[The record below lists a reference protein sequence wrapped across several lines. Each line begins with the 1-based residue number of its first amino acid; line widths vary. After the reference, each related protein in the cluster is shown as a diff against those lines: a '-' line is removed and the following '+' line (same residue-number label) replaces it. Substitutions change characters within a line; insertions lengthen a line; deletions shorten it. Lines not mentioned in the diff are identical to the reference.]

1 MKIILIQDVE
11 NLGQAGDIVNVK
23 NGYARNYLFPN
34 KLALFNNKQ
43 NSNAISS
50 ILKQKEEK
58 DIKERSNLESLI
70 GVLNK
75 TSLKFSLNSGEDGKL
90 FGSVTSQMISDELN
104 SQGLKITKKEIVL
117 DEPIKSIGNHK
128 VNVNLG
134 ADLEATVK
142 IKVAELE
149 ESK

>member
-149 ESK
+149 ENK

>member
-134 ADLEATVK
+134 ADLDATVK

-149 ESK
+149 ENK

>member
-11 NLGQAGDIVNVK
+11 NLGQAGDMVNVK

-50 ILKQKEEK
+50 LLKQKENK
-58 DIKERSNLESLI
+58 DAKERSNLESLAK
-70 GVLNK
+70 VLNK

-90 FGSVTSQMISDELN
+90 FGSVTSQMISDQLDGE
-104 SQGLKITKKEIVL
+104 GLKIDKKEIVL
-117 DEPIKSIGNHK
+117 EEPIKSIGNHK
-128 VNVNLG
+128 VVINLG

-142 IKVAELE
+142 IKVVELE
-149 ESK
+149 GK

>member
-134 ADLEATVK
+134 ADLDATVK

>member
-43 NSNAISS
+43 NLNSISS
-50 ILKQKEEK
+50 LLKQKEQKDAKEK
-58 DIKERSNLESLI
+58 TNLESLAN
-70 GVLNK
+70 VLNK

-104 SQGLKITKKEIVL
+104 NEGLKISKKEIVL
-117 DEPIKSIGNHK
+117 EESIKSLGNHK
-128 VNVNLG
+128 VTINLG
-134 ADLEATVK
+134 SELEAIVK
-142 IKVAELE
+142 VKVIELE
-149 ESK
+149 SK

>member
-11 NLGQAGDIVNVK
+11 NLGQAGDMVNVK

-50 ILKQKEEK
+50 LLKQKENK
-58 DIKERSNLESLI
+58 DAKERANLESLAK
-70 GVLNK
+70 VLNK

-90 FGSVTSQMISDELN
+90 FGSVTSQMISDQLDGE
-104 SQGLKITKKEIVL
+104 GLKIDKKEIVL
-117 DEPIKSIGNHK
+117 EEPIKSIGSHK
-128 VNVNLG
+128 VAINLG

-142 IKVAELE
+142 IKVVELE
-149 ESK
+149 GK

>member
-1 MKIILIQDVE
+1 MKIILIKDVE
-11 NLGQAGDIVNVK
+11 NLGQAGDVVSVK

-50 ILKQKEEK
+50 ILKQKENK
-58 DIKERSNLESLI
+58 DAKERLNLESLAK
-70 GVLNK
+70 VLNK

-104 SQGLKITKKEIVL
+104 
-117 DEPIKSIGNHK
+117 
-128 VNVNLG
+128 VNL
-134 ADLEATVK
+134 
-142 IKVAELE
+142 
-149 ESK
+149 

>member
-11 NLGQAGDIVNVK
+11 KLGQAGDIVNVK

-75 TSLKFSLNSGEDGKL
+75 TSLKFSLNSGADGIL

-134 ADLEATVK
+134 ADLDATVK

>member
-11 NLGQAGDIVNVK
+11 NLGQAGDMVNVK

-50 ILKQKEEK
+50 LLKQKENK
-58 DIKERSNLESLI
+58 DAKERSNLESLAK
-70 GVLNK
+70 VLNK

-90 FGSVTSQMISDELN
+90 FGSVTSQMISDQLDDE
-104 SQGLKITKKEIVL
+104 GLKIDKKEIVL
-117 DEPIKSIGNHK
+117 EEPIKSIGNHK
-128 VNVNLG
+128 VVINLG

-142 IKVAELE
+142 IKVVELE
-149 ESK
+149 GK

>member
-11 NLGQAGDIVNVK
+11 NLGQVGDIVNVK

-43 NSNAISS
+43 NSNTISS

-104 SQGLKITKKEIVL
+104 AQGLKITKKEIVL

-149 ESK
+149 SK

>member
-11 NLGQAGDIVNVK
+11 NLGQAGDMVNVK

-50 ILKQKEEK
+50 LLKQKENK
-58 DIKERSNLESLI
+58 DAKERSNLESLAK
-70 GVLNK
+70 VLNK
-75 TSLKFSLNSGEDGKL
+75 TSLKFSLNSGEDGKI
-90 FGSVTSQMISDELN
+90 FGSVTSQMISDQLDGE
-104 SQGLKITKKEIVL
+104 GLKIDKKEIVL
-117 DEPIKSIGNHK
+117 EEPIKSIGNHK
-128 VNVNLG
+128 VAINLG

-142 IKVAELE
+142 IKVVELE
-149 ESK
+149 GK

>member
-11 NLGQAGDIVNVK
+11 NLGQAGDMVNVK

-50 ILKQKEEK
+50 LLKQKENK
-58 DIKERSNLESLI
+58 DAKERSNLESLAK
-70 GVLNK
+70 VLNK

-90 FGSVTSQMISDELN
+90 FGSVTSQMISDQLDGE
-104 SQGLKITKKEIVL
+104 GLKIDKKEIVL
-117 DEPIKSIGNHK
+117 EEPIKSIGNHK
-128 VNVNLG
+128 VAINLG

-142 IKVAELE
+142 IKVVELE
-149 ESK
+149 GK

>member
-50 ILKQKEEK
+50 LLKQKEQKDAKEK
-58 DIKERSNLESLI
+58 TNLESLAN
-70 GVLNK
+70 VLNK

-90 FGSVTSQMISDELN
+90 FGSVTSQMISDELSN
-104 SQGLKITKKEIVL
+104 QGLKISKKEIVL
-117 DEPIKSIGNHK
+117 EESIKSVGSHK
-128 VNVNLG
+128 VIVNLG
-134 ADLEATVK
+134 AELEATVK
-142 IKVAELE
+142 VKVTELE
-149 ESK
+149 SK

>member
-11 NLGQAGDIVNVK
+11 NLGQVGDIVNVK

-104 SQGLKITKKEIVL
+104 TQGLKITKKEIVL

-128 VNVNLG
+128 VNINLG

-149 ESK
+149 SK

>member
-11 NLGQAGDIVNVK
+11 NLGQAGDMVNVK

-50 ILKQKEEK
+50 LLKQKENK
-58 DIKERSNLESLI
+58 DAKERSNLESLAK
-70 GVLNK
+70 VLNK

-90 FGSVTSQMISDELN
+90 FGSVTSQMISDQLDGE
-104 SQGLKITKKEIVL
+104 GLKIDKKEIVL
-117 DEPIKSIGNHK
+117 EEPIKSIGSHK
-128 VNVNLG
+128 VAINLG

-142 IKVAELE
+142 IKVVELE
-149 ESK
+149 GK

>member
-11 NLGQAGDIVNVK
+11 NLGQAGDMVNVK

-50 ILKQKEEK
+50 LLKQKENKDAKEK
-58 DIKERSNLESLI
+58 SNLESLAK
-70 GVLNK
+70 VLNK

-90 FGSVTSQMISDELN
+90 FGSVTSQMISDQLDGE
-104 SQGLKITKKEIVL
+104 GLKIDKKEIVL
-117 DEPIKSIGNHK
+117 EEPIKSIGSHK
-128 VNVNLG
+128 VAINLG

-142 IKVAELE
+142 IKVVELE
-149 ESK
+149 GK

>member
-117 DEPIKSIGNHK
+117 DEPIKSIGSHK

-134 ADLEATVK
+134 ADLDATVK

>member
-117 DEPIKSIGNHK
+117 DEPIKSIGSHK

>member
-50 ILKQKEEK
+50 LLKQKEQKDAKEK
-58 DIKERSNLESLI
+58 TNLESLAN
-70 GVLNK
+70 VLNK

-90 FGSVTSQMISDELN
+90 FGSVTSQMISDELE
-104 SQGLKITKKEIVL
+104 SQNLQVNKKEIEL
-117 DEPIKSIGNHK
+117 DEPIKSTGNHK

-134 ADLEATVK
+134 EDLVASIK
-142 IKVAELE
+142 IKVNEQSE
-149 ESK
+149 